1 MYNRSNLIRQKRSK
15 QKEYDRKKSRT
26 RNEQFDHELQTIKQ
40 EIDMI
45 DLQLQK
51 NSISQ

>member
-15 QKEYDRKKSRT
+15 QKEYDRKKERT
-26 RNEQFDHELQTIKQ
+26 RNGRFDHELQALKQ

-45 DLQLQK
+45 DLLLQK
-51 NSISQ
+51 QTIN

>member
-15 QKEYDRKKSRT
+15 QKEFDRKKHRA
-26 RNEQFDHELQTIKQ
+26 RNERFDHELQALKQ

-51 NSISQ
+51 QTTN